1 MGGAAGTAA
10 LRQSPRSGR
19 KYCSITTRAGEDANV
34 QIRYTHW
41 RSIGSC
47 HPLTAFGVLVKFFSE
62 QGFRRVA
69 APPLS
74 TGCRPLCGL
83 KIPRTSV
90 FAKATPRQ
98 RRISCGLAAIHTAGT
113 AVFLTRVSVYFI
125 EGANAT
131 DCRHGALIN
140 IQG

>member
-1 MGGAAGTAA
+1 MKSFAGA
-10 LRQSPRSGR
+10 
-19 KYCSITTRAGEDANV
+19 KDD
-34 QIRYTHW
+34 W
-41 RSIGSC
+41 RRIGSC
-47 HPLTAFGVLVKFFSE
+47 HPLTAFGVLVIFLPE
-62 QGFRRVA
+62 QGFRDLV
-69 APPLS
+69 APPLP

-83 KIPRTSV
+83 KISCTSV

-98 RRISCGLAAIHTAGT
+98 RRISYSPQAGISCGLAAIHTAGT

-131 DCRHGALIN
+131 DCRDGALIN